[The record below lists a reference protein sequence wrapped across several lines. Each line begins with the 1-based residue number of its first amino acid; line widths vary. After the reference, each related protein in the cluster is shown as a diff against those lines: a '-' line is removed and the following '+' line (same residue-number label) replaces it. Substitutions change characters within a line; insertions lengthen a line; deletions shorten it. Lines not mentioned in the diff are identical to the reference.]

1 MKNKKITIN
10 IRLDEALHSEML
22 EKANLY
28 FRGNLSALIRC
39 ASVKYTDDTQSIGL
53 SGTNVNIAAILDAIF
68 KLVRKIGVNHN
79 QLVRNVNEKMKL
91 SPLAFQPSDL
101 QPLVEFGYSLRTVE
115 EMLRYLYNM
124 LNS

>member
-1 MKNKKITIN
+1 MKNRKITIN
-10 IRLDEALHSEML
+10 IRVDEVIHSEML

-39 ASVKYTDDTQSIGL
+39 ASVKYTEDTQVSEPL
-53 SGTNVNIAAILDAIF
+53 STNSNVIATLDVII

-79 QLVRNVNEKMKL
+79 QLVRNVNEKMRL

-101 QPLVEFGYSLRTVE
+101 QPLVEFWNGLHSVE
-115 EMLRYLYNM
+115 DMLRYLYNM